1 MPTDDDTRLSSPYI
15 VAAPLL
21 CAYGHETVRVR
32 LLRRFRRWENKDKT
46 KTKRRMIYRRLLF
59 SVDRDLRRASAD
71 NRKTKNI
78 RARAY
83 RAARRSSRDALPLP
97 PPSLWA
103 LWRTFVI
110 IIIVT
115 VVLLLFLLIIIFF
128 FYLHVSKRFR
138 WRHFACLYTAQAH
151 GNVSR
156 SIVFNILIK
165 ILVFNNSTSKR
176 VDTCTRARLFS
187 YSAETFVS
195 YTAMILVGRGNK
207 DRRGEG
213 GKKKQIVNYWTV
225 REIGLVMRRPW
236 ANRKTTGTV
245 TVDGKIRLW
254 TANNNKINYYR
265 RSQYTRRQR
274 RYRRPRGFLMAV
286 VKRQAV
292 YSVVNL

>member
-1 MPTDDDTRLSSPYI
+1 MQYSCATRLGTITIELRLTDHRCRPTTILVYRLHISSPRHYY
-15 VAAPLL
+15 VHTGTRPS
-21 CAYGHETVRVR
+21 ESV
-32 LLRRFRRWENKDKT
+32 
-46 KTKRRMIYRRLLF
+46 F
-59 SVDRDLRRASAD
+59 SVDFVDGKTRTKRKQNVEWFIDGFCFRSTATSDERRPTIG
-71 NRKTKNI
+71 RQKI
-78 RARAY
+78 FARG
-83 RAARRSSRDALPLP
+83 RTMPLDDPQETPSPSP

-245 TVDGKIRLW
+245 TVDG
-254 TANNNKINYYR
+254 NNTTVDR
-265 RSQYTRRQR
+265 EQQ
-274 RYRRPRGFLMAV
+274 
-286 VKRQAV
+286 
-292 YSVVNL
+292 